1 MRQVYLDH
9 AATTPLHPEVAAA
22 IRQFLENSFGNP
34 SSVHA
39 FGREAKKHLEEARR
53 KVAALIG
60 AVPEEIIF
68 TSGGTETDNLAVLG
82 TAFANQRRGNHI
94 ITSSIEHHAVLDT
107 CKFLA
112 QNGFEVTFLP
122 VDQNGVVSPD
132 DVARAIRRETILI
145 SIMHANNEIGTIEP
159 VEEIGEIAREQG
171 IIFHTDAVQT
181 VGHLPVDVENLRVDL
196 LSMAAH
202 KMYGPK
208 GVGALYIRKRTRLT
222 PLFHGGGQERK
233 RRAGTENLPGI
244 VGFGKAAEIAARDL
258 DARRV
263 RSQKLRDKLIQGIQ
277 QSVPDVKLNGHPARR
292 LPNNA
297 NFCFPSVEGESL
309 LLSLDLKGIA
319 ASTGS
324 ACSVRAFQ
332 ASHVLTAIGLSPE
345 SARGTLRMTAGLA
358 NTDEDIDYVLEVL
371 PEIVAKLR
379 RMSPLARN

>member
-9 AATTPLHPEVAAA
+9 AATTPLHPEVAAEMS
-22 IRQFLENSFGNP
+22 RVLETSFGNP

-39 FGREAKKHLEEARR
+39 FGREAKQYLEEARR
-53 KVAALIG
+53 KVAELIG

-68 TSGGTETDNLAVLG
+68 TSGGTEADNLAILG
-82 TAFANQRRGNHI
+82 TVYANQRRGNHI
-94 ITSSIEHHAVLDT
+94 ITSAIEHHAVLDT

-122 VDQNGVVSPD
+122 VDQNGVVNPD

-159 VEEIGEIAREQG
+159 IEEIGEIAREKEV
-171 IIFHTDAVQT
+171 IFHTDAVQT
-181 VGHLPVDVENLRVDL
+181 AGHLPVNVENLKVDL

-208 GVGALYIRKRTRLT
+208 GAGALYIRKRIRLT

-233 RRAGTENLPGI
+233 RRPGTENLPGI
-244 VGFGKAAEIAARDL
+244 VGFGKAAEIAGRELSATSAR
-258 DARRV
+258 V
-263 RSQKLRDKLIQGIQ
+263 QKLRDKLIQGIQ
-277 QSVPDVKLNGHPARR
+277 KRVPDVRLNGHPTRR
-292 LPNNA
+292 LPNNV
-297 NFCFPSVEGESL
+297 NFSFAGVEGESL

-324 ACSVRAFQ
+324 ACSAGSPQ
-332 ASHVLTAIGLSPE
+332 ASHVLTAIGLPPE
-345 SARGTLRMTAGLA
+345 LARGSLRMTAGLA
-358 NTDEDIDYVLEVL
+358 NTEEDIDYVLEVL
-371 PEIVAKLR
+371 PDVVAKLR
-379 RMSPLARN
+379 TLSPLGRN